1 MEIMDKKDYL
11 PLKSPLFFATHDA
24 LIEDIKSGL
33 CFKDAAEN
41 NGVSERQFYGWRC
54 DCEKFREG
62 TTAARIEG
70 KRRVV
75 NVLENSLFRV
85 AMGYEYEER
94 KEVTRLLK
102 NGSTE
107 TTTEVVKKQLPP
119 NVTALVFSLCN
130 LAPERWKNLRNVEV
144 ESDKAGSIS
153 IQFGGGNS
161 DIKSELEKLAGD
173 DKSGKKK

>member
-1 MEIMDKKDYL
+1 MDRKEEYL
-11 PLKSPLFFATHDA
+11 PIKSPLFYATHDA
-24 LIEDIKSGL
+24 LIEDIKQGL
-33 CFKDAAEN
+33 CYKDAAEN
-41 NGVSERQFYGWRC
+41 NGVSERQFYAWRYE
-54 DCEKFREG
+54 CEKFRDE

-94 KEVTRLLK
+94 KEITRLLK

-161 DIKSELEKLAGD
+161 DIKNELEKLAGEE
-173 DKSGKKK
+173 KKPKKK

>member
-1 MEIMDKKDYL
+1 MDKNKYL
-11 PLKSPLFFATHDA
+11 PIKSPLFYAAHDA
-24 LIEDIKSGL
+24 LIEDIKQGL

-41 NGVSERQFYGWRC
+41 NGVSERQFYEWRGKS
-54 DCEKFREG
+54 EKFREE
-62 TTAARIEG
+62 TTEARIEG

-102 NGSTE
+102 NGTTE

-144 ESDKAGSIS
+144 ESDKSGSIS
-153 IQFGGGNS
+153 IQFGGGNN
-161 DIKSELEKLAGD
+161 DIKSELDKLAGE
-173 DKSGKKK
+173 DKNGKKK

>member
-1 MEIMDKKDYL
+1 MEIMDKNEYL
-11 PLKSPLFFATHDA
+11 PIKSPLFLAAHDS
-24 LIEDIKSGL
+24 LIEDIKQGL

-41 NGVSERQFYGWRC
+41 NGVSERQFYEWRGKS
-54 DCEKFREG
+54 EKFREE

-102 NGSTE
+102 NGTTE
-107 TTTEVVKKQLPP
+107 TTTEVTKKQLPP

-144 ESDKAGSIS
+144 ESDKSGSIS

-161 DIKSELEKLAGD
+161 DIKNELDKLAGE
-173 DKSGKKK
+173 DKKPKK